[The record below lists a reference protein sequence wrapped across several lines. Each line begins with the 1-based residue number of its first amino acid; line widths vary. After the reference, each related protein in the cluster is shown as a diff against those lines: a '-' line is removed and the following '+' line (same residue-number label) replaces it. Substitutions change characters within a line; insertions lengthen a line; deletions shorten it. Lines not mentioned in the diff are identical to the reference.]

1 MEEKMQRKTIVSSN
15 IRSIGYNIE
24 KQVLEVE
31 FNGGAVYYYLEV
43 VPIEVV
49 KLVFAESVGSHFA
62 ANIKNKYKCVKGEY
76 NV

>member
-15 IRSIGYNIE
+15 IKSIGYNIE
-24 KQVLEVE
+24 KQILEVE
-31 FNGGAVYYYLEV
+31 FSGGAVYYYLEV
-43 VPIEVV
+43 TPIEVV
-49 KLVFAESVGSHFA
+49 KLAFAESVGSYFA

>member
-1 MEEKMQRKTIVSSN
+1 MEEKMQRKTISSS
-15 IRSIGYNIE
+15 SIKSVGYSIE

-31 FNGGAVYYYLEV
+31 FNGGTVYYYLEV

-49 KLVFAESVGSHFA
+49 KLVFAESVGSCFA

>member
-15 IRSIGYNIE
+15 IKSVGYNIE

-43 VPIEVV
+43 VPIDVV
-49 KLVFAESVGSHFA
+49 KLVFAESVGSYFA
-62 ANIKNKYKCVKGEY
+62 ANIKNKYKCVPGEY